1 MATNDKQLPGA
12 YLDPAPSTYGQQMSN
27 VGGALLGLLGNAG
40 RFLVSAPG
48 SGSPFAPGAAPAL
61 PTVPNTTATA
71 AALAQADASNVPATA
86 PQAAKPASPTAPTAA
101 TPGSGTPKAA
111 AAPKAPALIPGETG
125 YYNEA
130 NQLVP
135 YGVNLA
141 GGAAAPGAAGA
152 PLKGLPAGSA
162 NLIDPRGYFP
172 SAVDAQMQYAREA
185 ANSILNMAGSGD
197 QLGYSAR
204 LRALSAIFNNG
215 LAQIGQGGANSYNS
229 NVAGMIGSQLSADAQ
244 RAVAGTQAGIASAD
258 RALAREDM
266 MTRFYSTP
274 VAMGSEMVTDPLT
287 KMSVPRPLYGVPQR
301 GGGFATIGDSAAATK
316 PKEGATGKTPD
327 GRAVVYKNGAWTEK

>member
-1 MATNDKQLPGA
+1 MAANDKNLPGA

-48 SGSPFAPGAAPAL
+48 SGSPFAAGNAPSVPAN
-61 PTVPNTTATA
+61 TVANA
-71 AALAQADASNVPATA
+71 AALTQADAPSVPAVTAAVPAAKPATA
-86 PQAAKPASPTAPTAA
+86 PTAS

-111 AAPKAPALIPGETG
+111 AAPKGPALIPGETG
-125 YYNEA
+125 YYNEN

-141 GGAAAPGAAGA
+141 AGAGPAPGAAGT

-162 NLIDPRGYFP
+162 NLIDPRSFFP
-172 SAVDAQMQYAREA
+172 SAVDTQMEYARQA
-185 ANSILNMAGSGD
+185 ANSILNMAGDGS

-215 LAQIGQGGANSYNS
+215 LAQTGQSGANTFNS
-229 NVAGMIGSQLSADAQ
+229 NVAGMVGSQLSADAQ

-274 VAMGSEMVTDPLT
+274 VTVGSELVKDPLT
-287 KMSVPRPLYGVPQR
+287 GLSVPRPQYGVPQR
-301 GGGFATIGDSAAATK
+301 GGGFATIGDTGGATK

>member
-12 YLDPAPSTYGQQMSN
+12 YLDPAPSTYGQQMAN
-27 VGGALLGLLGNAG
+27 VGGALFNLLGNAG

-48 SGSPFAPGAAPAL
+48 SGSPFAAGNAPVAPVVPSTPANAAG
-61 PTVPNTTATA
+61 
-71 AALAQADASNVPATA
+71 LAQADAANVPAVTA
-86 PQAAKPASPTAPTAA
+86 AVPAAKPAAAAAAPAA
-101 TPGSGTPKAA
+101 GGTKAA

-125 YYNEA
+125 YYNEN

-141 GGAAAPGAAGA
+141 AGVPAAGVKGAPAGAAG
-152 PLKGLPAGSA
+152 
-162 NLIDPRGYFP
+162 LIDPRGFFP

-185 ANSILNMAGSGD
+185 ANSILNMAGDGS

-215 LAQIGQGGANSYNS
+215 LAQVGQGGANNYNS
-229 NVAGMIGSQLSADAQ
+229 GITGMVGSQLSADAQ
-244 RAVAGTQAGIASAD
+244 RATAGINAGIASAD

-266 MTRFYSTP
+266 MTRFYATP
-274 VAMGSEMVTDPLT
+274 QAIGSEMVTDPLT

-327 GRAVVYKNGAWTEK
+327 GRAVVYKNGTWTEK